1 MSEVAVPAELTG
13 LLPEHL
19 SLQLDALWANA
30 AGGSRDQTES
40 YVRSVEVAYDVVL
53 DRIQSAAPGLE
64 VPEGAR
70 EGVITAMALA
80 PVTTGSPIPN
90 EAAVSILGAAALH
103 LGAIVGATG
112 VVSAAV
118 ALIEA
123 IARRRRRKLATEPA
137 TDVAST
143 AACITDVVANKYE
156 SPVSL
161 VRRVFD
167 TRSNAELAA
176 LLMTSAPTVTAWGRG
191 ATPSLQNARN
201 LEYTAALARLVHEF
215 IEPADVNRYLYHVEV
230 PGLGNRTIADAVKD
244 GGAETAYNLLSSAL
258 SR

>member
-1 MSEVAVPAELTG
+1 MPAELNG
-13 LLPEHL
+13 LLPEYL

-30 AGGSRDQTES
+30 ASGSRDQAES

-53 DRIQSAAPGLE
+53 DRIQSMASRVE
-64 VPEGAR
+64 VPEGIR
-70 EGVITAMALA
+70 EEVITAMALA

-90 EAAVSILGAAALH
+90 KAAASILGAAALH
-103 LGAIVGATG
+103 LGAILGAAG
-112 VVSAAV
+112 LVSAAV

-123 IARRRRRKLATEPA
+123 IAWRRRRELTTEPVI
-137 TDVAST
+137 DVAST
-143 AACITDVVANKYE
+143 AACIADVVAYKYE

-176 LLMTSAPTVTAWGRG
+176 LLMTGAPTVTAWERG
-191 ATPSLQNARN
+191 ATPSLHNARN
-201 LEYTAALARLVHEF
+201 LEYTAALARLVNEF
-215 IEPADVNRYLYHVEV
+215 IEPADVNRYLYHVAV
-230 PGLGNRTIADAVKD
+230 PGLGNRTIVDVVKD
-244 GGAETAYNLLSSAL
+244 GGAETVYNLLSSVL